1 MNTVYHRFLL
11 FLMAI
16 LTAIAISSCN
26 HLLLDSPTVNA
37 SMPASDC
44 RMIQHAM
51 GETCVP
57 KNPQRIIVLDEMSLE
72 IALVLGFKPI
82 GASLWMNNFPPY
94 LQERTNGIAV
104 VSKSDQPNL
113 EKILMLKPDLILSVS
128 TYTEQ
133 AVYDQLSH
141 IAPVVECQWY
151 DGKVVRW
158 KECFQFIAEVLNK
171 SSEAINIKNDYDQ
184 RVAQLRQALD
194 IDTASSTEHRLHTT
208 EVSLVRIYSDR
219 IRLRG
224 EGQHIGSIV
233 IQDVGLSRSPIQKKG
248 IDISVENIE
257 YADGDVIF
265 IQRHPQSNNYQYIT
279 GHPLWLQLNAVEAG
293 NVYEVGDDY
302 WHGSSYI
309 AANLILDDL
318 FKYLVK

>member
-26 HLLLDSPTVNA
+26 AHLLDSATVNA
-37 SMPASDC
+37 SMPTSDC
-44 RMIQHAM
+44 RMIQHAL

-57 KNPQRIIVLDEMSLE
+57 QNPQRIIVLDEMSLE
-72 IALVLGFKPI
+72 IALVLGFKPV
-82 GASLWMNNFPPY
+82 GASLWREKFPPY
-94 LQERTNGIAV
+94 LQEKTNGIEV

-113 EKILMLKPDLILSVS
+113 EKILLLKPDLILSVS
-128 TYTEQ
+128 SYTEQ

-158 KECFQFIAEVLNK
+158 KECFQFIAEVLDK
-171 SSEAINIKNDYDQ
+171 SSEAKIITNDYDQ
-184 RVAQLRQALD
+184 RVAELSQALGVGA
-194 IDTASSTEHRLHTT
+194 ASPKENRLQPI

-224 EGQHIGSIV
+224 EGQHICSIV

-248 IDISVENIE
+248 IDISIENIE

-279 GHPLWLQLNAVEAG
+279 NHPLWLRLNAVQAG